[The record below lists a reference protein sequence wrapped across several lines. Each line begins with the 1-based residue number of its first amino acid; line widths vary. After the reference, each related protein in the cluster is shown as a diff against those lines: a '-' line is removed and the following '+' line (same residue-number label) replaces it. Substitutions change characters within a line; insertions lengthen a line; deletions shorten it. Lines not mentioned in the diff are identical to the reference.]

1 MYPVYNDPFTH
12 YIIDDFLPKEL
23 ALKISEQFLPN
34 DSSGWFVYDNPL
46 EVKKACNNWF
56 HFQPETYQLFQFLN
70 SPNFIYRLEE
80 LTGTNL
86 TPDHGLH
93 GAGLHMQGNGGKL
106 NIHLDYSIH
115 PKLNLLRKYNFIYY
129 LSPEW
134 KEEWGGNLEFWSHD
148 ETNNL
153 PKEKI
158 VTVENKFNRVVL
170 FDASQNSW
178 HGFSDTIKCP
188 DDKFRKSIAMYYLTE
203 VPEGTVERRRALYS
217 PSEEQ
222 KNNPEILNLI
232 KQRTL

>member
-1 MYPVYNDPFTH
+1 MYPVYNEPFTH

-34 DSSGWFVYDNPL
+34 DSPAWFVYDNPL

-56 HFQPETYQLFQFLN
+56 YFQPETYQLFQYLN
-70 SPNFIYRLEE
+70 SSNFIQRLRK
-80 LTGTNL
+80 LTGINL

-106 NIHLDYSIH
+106 NVHLDYSIH
-115 PKLNLLRKYNFIYY
+115 PKLNLLRKYNLIYY
-129 LSPEW
+129 LTPEW
-134 KEEWGGNLEFWSHD
+134 KKEWGGNLEFWSHD
-148 ETNNL
+148 DVNNL

-158 VTVENKFNRVVL
+158 VTIENKFNRIVL

-178 HGFSDTIKCP
+178 HGFSDAINCP
-188 DDKFRKSIAMYYLTE
+188 DDKFRKSIAMYYMSE
-203 VPEGTVERRRALYS
+203 VTEGTNQRRRALYS
-217 PSEEQ
+217 PTEEQ

>member
-1 MYPVYNDPFTH
+1 MYPVYNEPFTH
-12 YIIDDFLPKEL
+12 YIIDDFLPEEL

-34 DSSGWFVYDNPL
+34 DSPAWFVYDNPL

-56 HFQPETYQLFQFLN
+56 YFQPETYQLFQYLN
-70 SPNFIYRLEE
+70 SSNFIQRLRK
-80 LTGTNL
+80 LTGINL

-106 NIHLDYSIH
+106 NVHLDYSIH
-115 PKLNLLRKYNFIYY
+115 PKLNLLRKYNLIYY
-129 LSPEW
+129 LTPEW
-134 KEEWGGNLEFWSHD
+134 KKEWGGNLEFWSHD
-148 ETNNL
+148 DVNNL

-158 VTVENKFNRVVL
+158 VTIENKFNRIVL

-178 HGFSDTIKCP
+178 HGFSNAINCP
-188 DDKFRKSIAMYYLTE
+188 DDKFRKSIAMYYMSE
-203 VPEGTVERRRALYS
+203 VIEGTNQRRRALYS
-217 PSEEQ
+217 PTEEQ